1 MRTRI
6 RSARRPRGVT
16 LFELLVTMLIIAI
29 LAAIA
34 VPSYRYIT
42 TYSRMSAE
50 MNALLGDLQ
59 YARSEAVR
67 EGQAVSVCVAA
78 STTSPRSCAADGTTA
93 WQDGWLVFSDLSD
106 NGVYDKTVGDAVL
119 RVQPPITSGD
129 TLIQGNGISVITFNH
144 EGFAYIGQAT
154 AMFTLNDSGGD
165 LQLMR
170 CLFISE
176 SGMMTAALYA
186 ANSTCS

>member
-1 MRTRI
+1 MHTRI
-6 RSARRPRGVT
+6 GSARSVRGVT
-16 LFELLVTMLIIAI
+16 LFELLITMLIIAI
-29 LAAIA
+29 LAAIG

-67 EGQAVSVCVAA
+67 EGLAVSVCVAD
-78 STTSPRSCAADGTTA
+78 STTSPRSCAASGTTT
-93 WQDGWLVFSDLSD
+93 WQNGWLVFSDVSD

-129 TLIQGNGISVITFNH
+129 TFVQSNGVSAITFNR
-144 EGFAYIGQAT
+144 EGFAYLGQAT
-154 AMFTLNDSGGD
+154 AMFTLNDSSGD
-165 LQLMR
+165 QQLMR

-176 SGMMTAALYA
+176 SGMMTTALYA
-186 ANSTCS
+186 AGTNCS